1 MWSPVPPLT
10 RRRREARSA
19 ADRMHTQRTKLTCFL
34 PARPSQ
40 SYSWRWKVSVE
51 YTVELAASDLSSVT
65 QHAPPSSTDEP
76 APTTQGKQHFG
87 ELDMVDED
95 FGAGSDSASADF
107 WVAQEWAEGDLQEEA
122 VDPMAG
128 DDDLYAFIAKEL
140 PQQNLQLL

>member
-1 MWSPVPPLT
+1 M
-10 RRRREARSA
+10 
-19 ADRMHTQRTKLTCFL
+19 
-34 PARPSQ
+34 
-40 SYSWRWKVSVE
+40 
-51 YTVELAASDLSSVT
+51 ELAASDLSSVT
-65 QHAPPSSTDEP
+65 QHAAPSSTDEP
-76 APTTQGKQHFG
+76 TQGKQHLVLG